1 MALFRVSASD
11 ASSGGNG
18 CVQPQGRRKAFRMSC
33 TNAFS
38 VRVRL
43 RSRTKLQIQASALSS
58 CAYERD
64 RSSQGGPVGRC
75 GGDSSGGGIL
85 ACGCSTPL
93 MPQLLS
99 CIGQAAKT
107 TAPFMRGAN
116 SRVRQATWIGAH
128 QPRRS
133 RSQQGTSLWVR
144 ECLAQTA
151 LRSGSGCFNVVAAVR
166 AAQQGCQPQS
176 SKGRA

>member
-1 MALFRVSASD
+1 
-11 ASSGGNG
+11 
-18 CVQPQGRRKAFRMSC
+18 MSC

-43 RSRTKLQIQASALSS
+43 RSRTQSCRSRPLLLAL
-58 CAYERD
+58 APTNAIAAAKED
-64 RSSQGGPVGRC
+64 RWGGA
-75 GGDSSGGGIL
+75 GGLLGGIT
-85 ACGCSTPL
+85 CGCSTPL